1 MAVGSDYAARL
12 REAGVYY
19 KPLTAMRGRAKVL
32 IFTAKGVDLTG
43 YAFGGE
49 VRVLPDAG
57 GAAIASWSFAAQL
70 VDDDT
75 VITATL
81 AAGALDG
88 IGAPEPGAAA
98 QFYYDLTMTP
108 TGGEEQVFMGGE
120 IYRAGSVTA

>member
-19 KPLTAMRGRAKVL
+19 KALTVMRGRAKV
-32 IFTAKGVDLTG
+32 IVFTAPGVDLTN
-43 YAFGGE
+43 YDFAGE

-57 GAAIASWSFAAQL
+57 GDPVASWTFEAVL
-70 VDDDT
+70 TGGDT

-81 AAGALDG
+81 SAGAIDG
-88 IGAPEPGAAA
+88 PTAPEPGAAA
-98 QFYYDLTMTP
+98 QLYYDLTMTP
-108 TGGEEQVFMGGE
+108 LGGAEKVFMGGE